1 MGCYISCVNWY
12 NSPFAALGTGS
23 EGYLRGFFYISLCP
37 ASSPA
42 ISRASFAETFS
53 WTMALRPLITAAG
66 CGCCQILRPYVMPAA
81 PATIPCCVIS
91 KHSRR
96 VSHFGPPEITTLA
109 GEPISTILAKL
120 SGSPVQKLLMI
131 STPSSRETLTA
142 YPTFFMPYRSL
153 SSSKQ
158 PLG

>member
-53 WTMALRPLITAAG
+53 WTMALRPLITAG
-66 CGCCQILRPYVMPAA
+66 GWGGGPVFGIKN
-81 PATIPCCVIS
+81 CV
-91 KHSRR
+91 R
-96 VSHFGPPEITTLA
+96 
-109 GEPISTILAKL
+109 
-120 SGSPVQKLLMI
+120 M
-131 STPSSRETLTA
+131 
-142 YPTFFMPYRSL
+142 
-153 SSSKQ
+153 
-158 PLG
+158 